1 MWSYIVSEKL
11 AAVGPQGCRAGVP
24 YAGVRHY
31 GDGVHLP
38 RVAGAVVQSGGT
50 WYTIMLVQ
58 NGTNKCF
65 RGADWRDHH
74 YVWRRRG
81 LTWKQDVKILDL

>member
-1 MWSYIVSEKL
+1 MQILHKCVSQKL

-24 YAGVRHY
+24 YPGVRHY
-31 GDGVHLP
+31 GDSVHSP

-50 WYTIMLVQ
+50 WYTIMLVL

-65 RGADWRDHH
+65 ITYEG
-74 YVWRRRG
+74 
-81 LTWKQDVKILDL
+81 DVVNL

>member
-1 MWSYIVSEKL
+1 MSQKL

-31 GDGVHLP
+31 GDGVHSP
-38 RVAGAVVQSGGT
+38 RVASAVVQSGGT
-50 WYTIMLVQ
+50 FYTIMLVL

-65 RGADWRDHH
+65 KGADWRDQHH
-74 YVWRRRG
+74 V
-81 LTWKQDVKILDL
+81 